1 MIGIKTAINKA
12 AKVIDPPPKTTV
24 NRWSKK
30 GYVSNMIEFA
40 NYGAAGGRVGQYPER
55 LPAEIIT
62 TVRLKEKY
70 RLSQI
75 GQARQYLADKNLL
88 EEKAG
93 SGSELEAELVFK
105 TLDYNS
111 KIEEGREKI
120 SQLAEQGAEPDEIQ
134 KAVRELNDQ
143 MQLHEVIEDYIRE
156 YLKAVDDLENKNLSK
171 AN

>member
-1 MIGIKTAINKA
+1 M
-12 AKVIDPPPKTTV
+12 
-24 NRWSKK
+24 
-30 GYVSNMIEFA
+30 
-40 NYGAAGGRVGQYPER
+40 
-55 LPAEIIT
+55 PAEIIT

-75 GQARQYLADKNLL
+75 GQAREYLADKNLL

-105 TLDYNS
+105 MLDYND
-111 KIEEGREKI
+111 KVAEGRKKI

-156 YLKAVDDLENKNLSK
+156 YLQAVEDLEKNSLSK